1 MKAIVLLLVGVV
13 AGGGMNLAVQ
23 STVARLQRRRSVRLA
38 ARVVYGELMEYGY
51 VEINSSDA
59 RLFDASHVHAA
70 WREHRAALAD
80 LGDREWSAIEQAVM
94 AIVYPELEPPRPPDS
109 HNATLDARWRCWSH
123 TPPFHGTCAASPR
136 WVTAAM
142 LTGAL

>member
-59 RLFDASHVHAA
+59 RLFDASHVYAA

-109 HNATLDARWRCWSH
+109 HNATLERAPALLEPH
-123 TPPFHGTCAASPR
+123 AALPR
-136 WVTAAM
+136 DLRGFT
-142 LTGAL
+142 

>member
-38 ARVVYGELMEYGY
+38 ARVVYGELMECGY

-109 HNATLDARWRCWSH
+109 HSATLERALALLEPH
-123 TPPFHGTCAASPR
+123 AALPR
-136 WVTAAM
+136 DLRGFT
-142 LTGAL
+142 

>member
-23 STVARLQRRRSVRLA
+23 STVAHLQRRRSVRLA

-51 VEINSSDA
+51 VEINSADV

-94 AIVYPELEPPRPPDS
+94 AIVYPELEPPHPIRRTAITQPS
-109 HNATLDARWRCWSH
+109 NARWRYWSH

-136 WVTAAM
+136 KHPMPV
-142 LTGAL
+142 LTI